1 MAEGDEEAEA
11 SGEDEPKEKKSKK
24 KLIIMIVVFGLITY
38 KVLTM
43 TVLKPPPPTPAQLK
57 AAHEKVEHEY
67 KTTCALANH
76 MDPPPPM
83 KEEGEHAEGEGE
95 QAEGEGEAAG
105 TTTTTFLIEEP
116 VIGPVIEIES
126 KTLNLA
132 GGHFLKIGVAL
143 QLKAG
148 AVAKEVEEVDNF
160 KAVAA
165 QAVLNT
171 FAGESMDDILPKE
184 KREKLRHEI
193 GYDVCMESETHV
205 STVYFTEF
213 VAQ

>member
-1 MAEGDEEAEA
+1 MAEGEAEEEG
-11 SGEDEPKEKKSKK
+11 SEEEPQEKKSKK
-24 KLIIMIVVFGLITY
+24 KLIIMIAVLALITY

-57 AAHEKVEHEY
+57 AAHEKQEHEF
-67 KTTCALANH
+67 KTTCALANE
-76 MDPPPPM
+76 MDPPPPLLI
-83 KEEGEHAEGEGE
+83 EGEKEGG
-95 QAEGEGEAAG
+95 A

-116 VIGPVIEIES
+116 VIGPVIEIDS

-132 GGHFLKIGVAL
+132 GGHFLKIGLAL
-143 QLKAG
+143 QLKTG
-148 AVAKEVEEVDNF
+148 AVAEEVETVDNF

-193 GYDVCMESETHV
+193 GFDVCMESETNV
-205 STVYFTEF
+205 PTIYFTEF